1 VKVSAYESTQVGPV
15 FFSPQVL
22 FGVPPAGSALK
33 VGAAIFF
40 LMSDLSPHPE
50 KPQKLAYLLFF
61 AALGLIGFL
70 HLMTALVAALFASL
84 ALQVLSFGS
93 RKTKWGAIV
102 LLLVLLAALFYG
114 FALFINHAIVVLP
127 DIMATAIP
135 RIVHY
140 AAEHGVTL
148 PFNDTESL
156 IQVVLDSVHQT
167 LGYLSDFA
175 KLATKEFV
183 FVLMGV
189 VIAIGIYVNPEV
201 DRDRLARPLNLYSLY
216 TGQLAELFRRFFT
229 SFEVVMGAQVL
240 ISAINTLLTALF
252 IHALDLRYGAV
263 LVMVTFLCGLLPV
276 IGNLI
281 SNSVIVSV
289 AFTASPQLAGWT
301 LLFLVFIHKLEYF
314 LNSKIIGGRIRNPM
328 WLTLVALI
336 VGERLFGITGL
347 ILAPVIL
354 HFIKVEA
361 SRFEVARVETG
372 GKEQPG
378 ASA

>member
-1 VKVSAYESTQVGPV
+1 MAIRDI
-15 FFSPQVL
+15 
-22 FGVPPAGSALK
+22 SAL
-33 VGAAIFF
+33 
-40 LMSDLSPHPE
+40 PE
-50 KPQKLAYLLFF
+50 KPLKVAYVLFF
-61 AALGLIGFL
+61 IALGLIGVL

-93 RKTKWGAIV
+93 RRTKWVAIV
-102 LLLVLLAALFYG
+102 LLLVLLAGLFYG
-114 FALFINHAIVVLP
+114 FALFINHAVVALP
-127 DIMATAIP
+127 DIMSTAIP
-135 RIVHY
+135 KIVQY
-140 AAEHGVTL
+140 ANDRGIDL
-148 PFNDTESL
+148 PFNDVDSL
-156 IQVVLDSVHQT
+156 KQVVLESVHGT
-167 LGYLSDFA
+167 LSYLGDFA

-183 FVLMGV
+183 FVVMGV
-189 VIAIGIYVNPEV
+189 VVAIGIYINPEV
-201 DRDRLARPLNLYSLY
+201 DCDRSTRPLNLYSLY
-216 TGQLAELFRRFFT
+216 TGQIAELFHRFFR

-240 ISAINTLLTALF
+240 ISAINTALTALF
-252 IHALDLRYGAV
+252 IYSFDLRYGTV

-289 AFTASPQLAGWT
+289 AFTVSPQLAGWT

-328 WLTLVALI
+328 WLTLIALV

-361 SRFEVARVETG
+361 SRFEVARVDAAGE
-372 GKEQPG
+372 KPV
-378 ASA
+378 AAV